1 MKRKEER
8 IMDMNMNMNT
18 YFQHPYQPPKKNKM
32 GLGILIG
39 FFIGMGSFMLLFMVA
54 VIGYSAVTGK
64 YLVMGKNKVTTANQN
79 QLIDQETADKIDEVS
94 QYMNLYY
101 YEEYN
106 LDDIRTSM
114 IKGIVSGL
122 GDPYSVYYTPEEYQ
136 SLQESTSGNYYGIGA
151 GLTQD
156 KDTMEVSITKIYKG
170 TPSEEAGLLKGDI
183 IKTVAGTEA
192 TSMELSELVK
202 MIRGEEGTTVTIEIY
217 RPSTE
222 ENLTFEVERKDITL
236 PSVESK
242 MIDGEIGYIQISE
255 FQTTTAEQFETQL
268 SELEQKGMQ
277 GLIVDVRGNP
287 GGLLS
292 SVTTILD
299 RLLPEGVL
307 VSTKDKNGYEDS
319 ISSDANCVNYPIV
332 VLVDENSASASEIF
346 AGAIKD
352 YEYGTIVG
360 TKTFGKGIVQ
370 SIFPLSNGDAIK
382 ITTSKYYTPNG
393 NYIHGVGIEP
403 DVEIEYEYTGDAN
416 AEYDMTYD
424 NQLQKGLE
432 LIKEDCAK

>member
-222 ENLTFEVERKDITL
+222 ENLTFEVERRDITL

-403 DVEIEYEYTGDAN
+403 DVEIEYEYTGDVN

-432 LIKEDCAK
+432 LIKEECAK

>member
-1 MKRKEER
+1 
-8 IMDMNMNMNT
+8 MDMNMNT

-403 DVEIEYEYTGDAN
+403 DVEIEYEYTGDVN

-432 LIKEDCAK
+432 LIKEECAK

>member
-1 MKRKEER
+1 
-8 IMDMNMNMNT
+8 MDMNMNMNT

-403 DVEIEYEYTGDAN
+403 DVEIEYEYTGDVN

-432 LIKEDCAK
+432 LIKEECAK

>member
-1 MKRKEER
+1 
-8 IMDMNMNMNT
+8 MDMNMNT

-432 LIKEDCAK
+432 LIKEECAK

>member
-8 IMDMNMNMNT
+8 IMDMNMNT

-39 FFIGMGSFMLLFMVA
+39 FFIGMGSFMLLFTVA

-156 KDTMEVSITKIYKG
+156 KDTKEVSITKIYKG

-222 ENLTFEVERKDITL
+222 ENLTFEVERRDITL

-307 VSTKDKNGYEDS
+307 VSTKNKNGVEDS
-319 ISSDANCVNYPIV
+319 IYSDANCVNYPIV

-382 ITTSKYYTPNG
+382 ITTSKYFTPNG